1 MNTQR
6 PLSTAAA
13 FVAALPLLLASST
26 AFAAS
31 ELREELHK
39 TFPLS
44 AEGRVS
50 LDNVNGPIR
59 ITAWDQGEVKLD
71 AVKRAYSQERLD
83 EVEIKIDADKDAV
96 RIRTKYPSS
105 NHKWG
110 WRRKDQQASVE
121 YTLSVPYGVRL
132 DSINSV
138 NGRVE
143 IEGVAGPVEAATVNG
158 RLNAK
163 GLSGRA
169 KLSTVNGRVEA
180 AFDKLASDKSVSVST
195 VNGPVSVT
203 LPDDAN
209 ADISAN
215 TVNGGINNDFG
226 LTVQKNFPISRHLKG
241 KLGVGGPRLKL
252 ETVNGSITI
261 HRAPG
266 KNAAKAD

>member
-6 PLSTAAA
+6 FSCTPVAI
-13 FVAALPLLLASST
+13 VAALPLLLASST
-26 AFAAS
+26 ALAAS

-39 TFPLS
+39 TFPLA

-59 ITAWDQGEVKLD
+59 ITAWDKGEVKLD

-105 NHKWG
+105 NRKWG

-121 YTLSVPYGVRL
+121 YTLSVPYGVSL
-132 DSINSV
+132 ESINSV

-143 IEGVAGPVEAATVNG
+143 IEGVAGPVKAATVNG
-158 RLNAK
+158 RLSAK
-163 GLSGRA
+163 GLAGGA
-169 KLSTVNGRVEA
+169 NLSTVNGRVEA

-195 VNGPVSVT
+195 VNGAVSVT
-203 LPDDAN
+203 LPDEAN
-209 ADISAN
+209 AEISAN
-215 TVNGGINNDFG
+215 TVNGGIDNDFG
-226 LTVQKNFPISRHLKG
+226 LAVTKNFPISRNLKG
-241 KLGVGGPRLKL
+241 KLGAGGPPIKL
-252 ETVNGSITI
+252 ETVNGGITI
-261 HRAPG
+261 HRASG
-266 KNAAKAD
+266 KSSAKTD